1 MVETHNVI
9 ANINQTL
16 GMMDSDPPFRET
28 YKTLFADDDSSPTKI
43 SLNDRDTTVEEGELP
58 LVDLSR
64 LEVDDEAGKERCK
77 EEIARAANE
86 WGFFQVINHGV
97 SRDILD
103 KMREEQ
109 VEVFKKPF
117 YNKCREDKF
126 MNFSAGSYRW
136 GTPTA
141 TSLRQLSWSE
151 AFHIPMTDIS
161 SFGSLNATFSS
172 SVEQF
177 ATKVASLAQ
186 KLAEILSEKS
196 GQNSTFFQENSLLSS
211 CYLRLNRYPP
221 CPVPLFG
228 LMPHTDS
235 DFLTVLHQDQ
245 IGGLQLVKDGK
256 WIAVKPNP
264 QALLINIGDIFQAW
278 SNDCYKSVQHCVVT
292 NPTKERFS
300 AAYFLCPS
308 YETVIESCS
317 KPSVYR
323 RFSFKEYRKQVQ
335 EDVQNYGYKVG
346 LPRFLA

>member
-1 MVETHNVI
+1 
-9 ANINQTL
+9 
-16 GMMDSDPPFRET
+16 MDSDPPFRET
-28 YKTLFADDDSSPTKI
+28 YKTLFADYESSKTKI

-64 LEVDDEAGKERCK
+64 LDLDDEAEKERCK

-86 WGFFQVINHGV
+86 WGFFQVINHGI

-126 MNFSAGSYRW
+126 MNFSSGSYRW

-177 ATKVASLAQ
+177 ATKVSSLAQ
-186 KLAEILSEKS
+186 KLAEVLAEKS

-264 QALLINIGDIFQAW
+264 EALLINIGDIFQAW

-323 RFSFKEYRKQVQ
+323 RFSFKEYRQQVQ

-346 LPRFLA
+346 LLRFLL

>member
-1 MVETHNVI
+1 
-9 ANINQTL
+9 
-16 GMMDSDPPFRET
+16 MDSDPPFHET
-28 YKTLFADDDSSPTKI
+28 YKTLFADKGSSTTDI
-43 SLNDRDTTVEEGELP
+43 SPKNDRNTTVEDRELP
-58 LVDLSR
+58 LIDLSR
-64 LEVDDEAGKERCK
+64 LALDDELEKERCK

-86 WGFFQVINHGV
+86 WGFFQVINHGT

-109 VEVFKKPF
+109 VKVFKQPF

-126 MNFSAGSYRW
+126 MNISAGSYSW

-141 TSLRQLSWSE
+141 TSLGQFSWSE
-151 AFHIPMTDIS
+151 AFHVPMTDIS
-161 SFGSLNATFSS
+161 SSRSLNTTFTT
-172 SVEQF
+172 SVEQY

-186 KLAEILSEKS
+186 KLAEILAEKS
-196 GQNSTFFQENSLLSS
+196 GHNSTFFQENSFLST
-211 CYLRLNRYPP
+211 CFLRLNRYPP

-245 IGGLQLVKDGK
+245 IGGLQLVKDGN
-256 WIAVKPNP
+256 WVAVKPNP
-264 QALLINIGDIFQAW
+264 EALFINIGDLFQAW

-292 NPTKERFS
+292 NPTQERFS

-323 RFSFKEYRKQVQ
+323 SFSFKEYRQQVQ

-346 LPRFLA
+346 LPRFRV